1 MIAIQFCIAIALLAV
16 VFIYGVLALTDIDFQ
31 PEVSGYQPLV
41 ADKSKAEAPG
51 DE

>member
-16 VFIYGVLALTDIDFQ
+16 VFIYGVLALTDID
-31 PEVSGYQPLV
+31 ERLDSVGYQP
-41 ADKSKAEAPG
+41 SGRNEAEAPG